1 MNGSCVTPRD
11 SDRIKMS
18 KLRVGEIPVH
28 TNGDVPAAGKPAPDF
43 TLTGNK
49 LNDVS
54 LKDFAGR
61 SVVLNIFPSIDT
73 STCAQSVR
81 EFNRRA
87 AALSRTVVLCIAK
100 DLPYAMRRFCAAE
113 GIERV
118 ITLSDFRSR
127 EFGDN
132 YHVEMVDGPMR
143 GLFARVVI
151 VIDEYGVI
159 KYTEVVPVIGQ
170 EPDYEA
176 ALDAVI

>member
-1 MNGSCVTPRD
+1 MYN
-11 SDRIKMS
+11 
-18 KLRVGEIPVH
+18 LLVGETKVH
-28 TNGDVPAAGKPAPDF
+28 TNGDLPAVGTTAPDF

-54 LKDFAGR
+54 LKEYRGH

-87 AALSRTVVLCIAK
+87 ANLSRTVVLCIAK
-100 DLPYAMRRFCAAE
+100 DLPYAMRRFCGAE
-113 GIERV
+113 GIDRV
-118 ITLSDFRSR
+118 VTLSDFRSKD
-127 EFGDN
+127 FGND
-132 YHVEMVDGPMR
+132 YHVEMIDGPMR

-151 VIDEYGVI
+151 VIDEYGVV

-170 EPDYEA
+170 EPNYEA
-176 ALDAVI
+176 ALKAL

>member
-1 MNGSCVTPRD
+1 MHN
-11 SDRIKMS
+11 
-18 KLRVGEIPVH
+18 LLVGETEVH
-28 TNGDVPAAGKPAPDF
+28 TNGSLPAIGTPAPDF

-54 LKDFAGR
+54 LKEYRGH

-87 AALSRTVVLCIAK
+87 AALPGTVVLCIAK
-100 DLPYAMRRFCAAE
+100 DLPFAMRRFCAAE
-113 GIERV
+113 GIDRV
-118 ITLSDFRSR
+118 ITLSDFRSTG
-127 EFGDN
+127 FASN
-132 YHVEMVDGPMR
+132 YHVEMIDGGMR

-151 VIDEYGVI
+151 VIDEHGVVRH
-159 KYTEVVPVIGQ
+159 TEVVPTIGQ

-176 ALDAVI
+176 ALKALV

>member
-1 MNGSCVTPRD
+1 
-11 SDRIKMS
+11 MS
-18 KLRVGEIPVH
+18 NLRVGEIPVH
-28 TNGDVPAAGKPAPDF
+28 TNGDVPAVGKPAPDF

-54 LKDFAGR
+54 LKDFKGQ

-87 AALSRTVVLCIAK
+87 AALSRTVVLCVAK

-118 ITLSDFRSR
+118 MTLSDFRSKD
-127 EFGDN
+127 FGND

-151 VIDEYGVI
+151 VIDEYGTI
-159 KYTEVVPVIGQ
+159 KHTEIVPVIGH

-176 ALDAVI
+176 ALKTLM

>member
-1 MNGSCVTPRD
+1 
-11 SDRIKMS
+11 MS
-18 KLRVGEIPVH
+18 NLKVGNIPVR
-28 TNGDVPAAGKPAPDF
+28 TNGNVPGVGQPAPDF
-43 TLTGNK
+43 TLTNNK
-49 LNDVS
+49 LEDVS
-54 LKDFAGR
+54 LKDFEGQ

-87 AALSRTVVLCIAK
+87 AALARTTVLCIAK
-100 DLPYAMRRFCAAE
+100 DLPYAMRRFCAVE

-118 ITLSDFRSR
+118 VTLSDFRSP
-127 EFGDN
+127 EFGED

-151 VIDEYGVI
+151 VIDEYGIV
-159 KYTEVVPVIGQ
+159 KHAEVVPIIGQ

-176 ALDAVI
+176 ALNAAR

>member
-1 MNGSCVTPRD
+1 
-11 SDRIKMS
+11 MS
-18 KLRVGEIPVH
+18 NLKVGNIPVH
-28 TNGDVPAAGKPAPDF
+28 TNGDVPLPGKPAPAF
-43 TLTGNK
+43 TLTNNK
-49 LNDVS
+49 LEDVS
-54 LKDFAGR
+54 LKDYLGN

-118 ITLSDFRSR
+118 ITLSDFRSKD
-127 EFGDN
+127 FGKD
-132 YHVEMVDGPMR
+132 YRVEMTDGPMR

-151 VIDEYGVI
+151 VIDEFGVV
-159 KYTEVVPVIGQ
+159 KYTEVVPIIGQ

-176 ALDAVI
+176 ALKAVV